1 MELFAGHPDRATDP
15 PRAAWECVWR
25 SGYQGGSERSPFP
38 EDAQRRKRL
47 SHQSSK
53 CLHNPTIAAHLA
65 ELDANAASVFAAS
78 PEGVA
83 VREHAAQV
91 ELGRLDAEELA
102 AANLQIIASIAHHDP
117 RRVMSWTQTSIEVLD
132 SNDLEPHEAIL
143 VREVRHE
150 DIYAKDGSTTHVTTV
165 KLAGRAPYVKM
176 LEQRVG
182 KLAPL
187 RVEHSGP
194 GGGSISHE
202 HELEPPTASVLVE
215 LARGLLGC
223 VPASTVSD
231 DSVQLED
238 VVTVLRRWAA
248 DDDPEV
254 LEPELL
260 FNKDAWQ
267 ETRARYLVDDA

>member
-1 MELFAGHPDRATDP
+1 VELFAGHPDRATDP
-15 PRAAWECVWR
+15 SRAAWESVWR
-25 SGYQGGSERSPFP
+25 AGYQGGSEGSPFP
-38 EDAQRRKRL
+38 EDTGRRKRL
-47 SHQSSK
+47 SQQSSK

-78 PEGVA
+78 AEGVA

-91 ELGRLDAEELA
+91 ELGRLGAEELA
-102 AANLQIIASIAHHDP
+102 ATNLQIITSIAHHDP
-117 RRVMSWTQTSIEVLD
+117 RRVMSWTQTSIEVRD
-132 SNDLEPHEAIL
+132 SNDLKPHEAIL

-150 DIYAKDGSTTHVTTV
+150 D
-165 KLAGRAPYVKM
+165 M
-176 LEQRVG
+176 LEARVG

-194 GGGSISHE
+194 GGGAISHE
-202 HELEPPTASVLVE
+202 HELEPPSASVLDE

-260 FNKDAWQ
+260 FTKDAWQ
-267 ETRARYLVDDA
+267 ETRSRYLVDDA